1 MSIVVKHKGYYGVIA
16 YSHEDNLYVA
26 RVVGIGNSSI
36 SCHGDTLEEAKE
48 EFKVS
53 IEFHLEVSEAE
64 GWPPCVTDPEVARKM
79 ESHFEND
86 SRGGPADM
94 PIGKDLALV
103 H

>member
-1 MSIVVKHKGYYGVIA
+1 MSIVVKHRGYYGVIA
-16 YSHEDNLYVA
+16 YSHEDELYVA

-53 IEFHLEVSEAE
+53 IEFHLEISEAE
-64 GWPPCVTDPEVARKM
+64 GWPPCATDPVVAREM
-79 ESHFEND
+79 ESYFEND
-86 SRGGPADM
+86 SLGGQIVMPADKEM
-94 PIGKDLALV
+94 AFA